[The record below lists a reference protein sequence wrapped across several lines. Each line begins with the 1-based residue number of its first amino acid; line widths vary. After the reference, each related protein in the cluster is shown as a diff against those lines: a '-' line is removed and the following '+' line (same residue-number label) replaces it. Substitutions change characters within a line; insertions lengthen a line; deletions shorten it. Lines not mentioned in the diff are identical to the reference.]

1 MNCTYFD
8 TCFVLHSSL
17 ELPYDMEK
25 LEKKEKSKKK
35 ALKLQ
40 SLKGKWSTISAY
52 RIKHQFSVF
61 CHCCL
66 FLFLSL

>member
-1 MNCTYFD
+1 MKCIYYE
-8 TCFVLHSSL
+8 TCFVLRSSL

-40 SLKGKWSTISAY
+40 SLKGKRTTISAK
-52 RIKHQFSVF
+52 RIIH
-61 CHCCL
+61 
-66 FLFLSL
+66 